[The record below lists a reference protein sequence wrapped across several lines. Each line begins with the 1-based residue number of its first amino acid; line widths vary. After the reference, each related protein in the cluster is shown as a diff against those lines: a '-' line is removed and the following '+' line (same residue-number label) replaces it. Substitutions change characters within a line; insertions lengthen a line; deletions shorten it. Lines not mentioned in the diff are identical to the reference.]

1 MREGVLVYDH
11 ESGRMD
17 IRFDLLDLITM
28 VVCTVVRNSKSRLE
42 MYGYQ
47 PALNSVIFGI
57 YMVLGLAT

>member
-1 MREGVLVYDH
+1 MFTIMKVVEWI
-11 ESGRMD
+11 S
-17 IRFDLLDLITM
+17 DLTCLITM